1 MHPRRDA
8 PFFQSEVVDGRW
20 RIHAPAQKRSKSPP
34 PSVNIIHTPPVKSL
48 HQLHLEIH
56 RYPGLAEISMVW
68 YIIQI
73 RVYRMHTANRI

>member
-34 PSVNIIHTPPVKSL
+34 P
-48 HQLHLEIH
+48 QLI
-56 RYPGLAEISMVW
+56 
-68 YIIQI
+68 
-73 RVYRMHTANRI
+73 